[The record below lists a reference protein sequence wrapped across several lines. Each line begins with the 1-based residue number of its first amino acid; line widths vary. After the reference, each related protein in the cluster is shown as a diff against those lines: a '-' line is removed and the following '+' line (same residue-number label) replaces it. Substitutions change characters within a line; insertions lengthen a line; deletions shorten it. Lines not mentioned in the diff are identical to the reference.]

1 MTLLR
6 ADPTLH
12 ARSPVSALVR
22 RARAGTLLLVG
33 PLSLVACVAAPEL
46 AGDPAPDGEGPR
58 ARNVIVVMTDD
69 QGWGDLSLHGNPVL
83 ETPALDRLAAESV
96 QLQQFYVHPVCTP
109 TRAALFTGQH
119 PQRGTAIDTY
129 RGRAMLGP
137 ESITIAEV
145 MGDAGWATGLF
156 GKWHLGDCAPLRP
169 MDQGFD
175 RTVVH
180 CGGGIGQPSDP
191 MGGEGRYTNPVLQ
204 DQGRPR
210 EFEGYC
216 TEVYFREAMAWMR
229 TCKRAGEPFFC
240 AITPNAPHTPLHD
253 VPEDLYAK
261 YSARD
266 LSPEAFAGEPG
277 WPATF
282 EDEDKLARLFAMIE
296 DIDRNM
302 GDLVAFLDD
311 EELAEDT
318 LLLFLCDNGPQGRRW
333 NQGLRAAKGD
343 IHEGGVRSPLFAR
356 WPEGLEPRVQEAGYA
371 AHLDLFPTILEACGV
386 VPGREVALDG
396 QSALELLRGSE
407 DAVAASRER
416 PLVIQWA
423 RGDYPVRGHHAFLR
437 LGDEKLVQETR
448 PWDELTTPPEWSPA
462 LYDLGTDPLERED
475 LAAARPARV
484 AELTELYDAWYEDVI
499 GYADWAEHLREP
511 GAREHYLRLLYGPPA
526 IRLGGRGA
534 ERVVLTRQDWRP
546 AGNGWGS
553 NGAWTV
559 TFQDQRPW
567 QVRVILQRDA
577 DPERVR
583 VGVNSGSWTYVTR
596 EAAVPDGA
604 REVVVEFPGHWR
616 SGVPATVDVVQLGGK
631 RDGQGPHQVVFE
643 R

>member
-1 MTLLR
+1 MRLR
-6 ADPTLH
+6 PSFPLPRA
-12 ARSPVSALVR
+12 SAP
-22 RARAGTLLLVG
+22 AALLLVLAACSA
-33 PLSLVACVAAPEL
+33 PLEPV
-46 AGDPAPDGEGPR
+46 PATEPAEPVR

-109 TRAALFTGQH
+109 TRAALFTGQQ

-137 ESITIAEV
+137 ESITVAEM
-145 MGDAGWATGLF
+145 MGAAGWATGLF

-191 MGGEGRYTNPVLQ
+191 VGGEGRYTDPVLQ
-204 DQGRPR
+204 DQGVPTP
-210 EFEGYC
+210 FEGYC
-216 TEVYFREAMAWMR
+216 TEVYFREAMRWMDLCQR
-229 TCKRAGEPFFC
+229 SGEPFFC

-261 YSARD
+261 YKALD

-277 WPATF
+277 WPATYK
-282 EDEDKLARLFAMIE
+282 DEDKLARLFAMVE

-302 GDLVAFLDD
+302 ADLVEFLDAKG
-311 EELAEDT
+311 LARDT

-356 WPEGLEPRVQEAGYA
+356 WPAGLAPGVQAEGYA
-371 AHLDLFPTILEACGV
+371 AHIDLVPTILEACGIEA
-386 VPGREVALDG
+386 GEQVALDG
-396 QSALELLRGSE
+396 FSALGLLRGE
-407 DAVAASRER
+407 PRAVEASLER

-423 RGDYPVRGHHAFLR
+423 RGDFPVHGHHLFVR
-437 LGDEKLVQETR
+437 LGSEKLVQETN
-448 PWDELTTPPEWSPA
+448 PWEERTTPPEWSPA
-462 LYDLGTDPLERED
+462 LYDLDEDPFERTN
-475 LAAARPARV
+475 LADARPERV
-484 AELTELYDAWYEDVI
+484 SALSAHYDAWYEEVT
-499 GYADWAEHLREP
+499 GLAEWPEHLKEP
-511 GAREHYLRLLYGPPA
+511 GARERSLALRYGPPA
-526 IRLGGRGA
+526 MRLGGLGA
-534 ERVVLTRQDWRP
+534 ERVVLTKQDWRP
-546 AGNGWGS
+546 GPNTGWGS
-553 NGAWTV
+553 NGSWTV
-559 TFQDQRPW
+559 RFADKRPW
-567 QVRVILQRDA
+567 RARVILQRDA
-577 DPERVR
+577 DPERVE
-583 VGVNSGSWTYVTR
+583 VGVNSGVWTYVTH
-596 EAAVPDGA
+596 EAEVSDGS
-604 REVVVEFPGHWR
+604 REVVVELDGHWLTDQD
-616 SGVPATVDVVQLGGK
+616 ATVTVTQHGGK
-631 RDGQGPHQVVFE
+631 RDGQGPHQVIFE